1 MGATSINSIE
11 SAVTEREAVE
21 KGLLVL
27 AKQRHLVD
35 PLHLPST
42 SSTIQTSGSQAGSK
56 SKARGVKGGGEAT
69 GSCRGMGSNLSGTF
83 SGKGKRV
90 RNEQEEELL
99 IDEDDE
105 DMEQEEESSSQP
117 PKRVKRNSGKGWKK
131 ELENDAI
138 LDGLEDDEFG
148 WTNEGD
154 GVGFVKEI
162 DEGRRSQDE
171 EMLFDEREEE
181 EEEEVLEM

>member
-1 MGATSINSIE
+1 M
-11 SAVTEREAVE
+11 
-21 KGLLVL
+21 
-27 AKQRHLVD
+27 
-35 PLHLPST
+35 
-42 SSTIQTSGSQAGSK
+42 
-56 SKARGVKGGGEAT
+56 
-69 GSCRGMGSNLSGTF
+69 SGTL

-105 DMEQEEESSSQP
+105 GMEQEEESSSQP
-117 PKRVKRNSGKGWKK
+117 PKRVKRNSGKDWKK
-131 ELENDAI
+131 EVENDAI

-154 GVGFVKEI
+154 GLGFVKET
-162 DEGRRSQDE
+162 DECRRSEDE
-171 EMLFDEREEE
+171 EMLFDETEDD